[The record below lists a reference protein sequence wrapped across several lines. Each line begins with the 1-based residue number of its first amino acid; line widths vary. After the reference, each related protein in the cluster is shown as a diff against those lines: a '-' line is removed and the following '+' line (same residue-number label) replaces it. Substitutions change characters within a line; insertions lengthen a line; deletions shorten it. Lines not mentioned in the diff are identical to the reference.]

1 MIENYGQK
9 FGMTRR
15 DFAKMLGCA
24 AVLGLVDVRGAAAQV
39 LGESQKSLFALANGT
54 ARTEGEWQLTRIEGK
69 LPSDLNGNLFRVCP
83 GQKETFGVR
92 MKHLFDGDAFLSRY
106 DFRNGKVFL
115 KAKFLET
122 PQRLEEL
129 QTKQMLYS
137 EFGTARPAPPE
148 NYKRRHAG
156 KNQPSVNVIRWDGK
170 LLGLSEGGHPTAI
183 DPEKL
188 AFQGEWDFYG
198 TLPKDLSFTAHPKF
212 DPVTGEGY
220 TYGIKKGMGL
230 TLTVFRMEKTGKLAN
245 IGEFPQ
251 PNFFM
256 IHDVTMSEN
265 HLIFVIPPVKFDLPT
280 LMSGKA
286 TPADALR
293 YAEREPTR
301 ILVLRKDGTGK
312 PIEIEQP
319 AAMVFHHGNAFER
332 GGKLIFDSLLTPDDS
347 VLRTL
352 HSLAND
358 KISTSTPNKL
368 TRLTIDLASGKL
380 DSRAEFGSNHEFPR
394 FDSRLTGKDARFLYT
409 AGAETHGFLE
419 SSAIMRHDLRTGATK
434 IVAAGTRRLFGEPV
448 FVPKPGKISEEN
460 GWLLVQGYDA
470 AQHETFLEICDSATM
485 DFAARVWTGNYI
497 PLGFHGNFYAA

>member
-1 MIENYGQK
+1 MTENYGQK

-24 AVLGLVDVRGAAAQV
+24 AVLGLVDVSGTEAQV
-39 LGESQKSLFALANGT
+39 LGESKKSLFALANGT
-54 ARTEGEWQLTRIEGK
+54 ARTEGEWQLMRIEGN
-69 LPSDLNGNLFRVCP
+69 LPPGLNGNLFRVCP
-83 GQKETFGVR
+83 GQKETFGVK

-106 DFRNGKVFL
+106 NFRNGKVFL

-137 EFGTARPAPPE
+137 EFGTVRPAPPAD
-148 NYKRRHAG
+148 YKRRHGG
-156 KNQPSVNVIRWDGK
+156 KNQPSVNVIRWDGR
-170 LLGLSEGGHPTAI
+170 LLGLSEGAHPTAI
-183 DPEKL
+183 DPETL

-230 TLTVFRMEKTGKLAN
+230 TLTVFRMEKNGKLAN
-245 IGEFPQ
+245 IGVFPQ
-251 PNFFM
+251 RDFFM
-256 IHDVTMSEN
+256 VHDVTMSEN
-265 HLIFVIPPVKFDLPT
+265 YLIFVIPPVKYDLPT
-280 LMSGKA
+280 LQSGKA

-301 ILVLRKDGTGK
+301 ILILRKDGTGK

-332 GGKLIFDSLLTPDDS
+332 SGKLIFDSLLTPDGS
-347 VLRTL
+347 VLQTL

-358 KISTSTPNKL
+358 KIPNSTPNNL
-368 TRLTIDLASGKL
+368 TRFTIDLASGKL
-380 DSRAEFGSNHEFPR
+380 DSRIQFGSNHEFPR

-419 SSAIMRHDLRTGATK
+419 SLAIMRHDLRTGVAKK
-434 IVAAGTRRLFGEPV
+434 IAAGRNRIFGEPV
-448 FVPKPGKISEEN
+448 FVPQAGKNSEES
-460 GWLLVQGYDA
+460 GWILAQGYDA
-470 AQHETFLEICDSATM
+470 GRHESFLEIRDAATM

-497 PLGFHGNFYAA
+497 PLGFHGNFYAV